1 MTRFFFT
8 FAGRESFSINKEV
21 EDKVTELEA
30 KILSIERS
38 RPKRRYRRERS
49 SERSSP
55 IDDRS
60 LRRLRRKSLD
70 SATASESMR
79 LLMRLSSL
87 DSKVTNV
94 MASNES
100 LNTASCTDL
109 SAETSSENA
118 FVSARE
124 KLADCLNQV
133 TLLRSSRNKRAPSPS
148 SDRLS
153 LLEHSLNEICDILN
167 RHVCGPSGP
176 EAEVIST
183 SANTVVKQLQS
194 LLLEKLASIAEKRRN
209 LRENGKL
216 DTRASLE
223 LIAEKIAYENILI
236 ARIQEALQSPATSE
250 PICERL
256 ANKETKETI
265 FLLQSLQAKLA
276 GVAQKQPPVCK
287 TSAEYL
293 SKILAK
299 CLTNAAN
306 EIQATNTGSK
316 RRKLLPSID
325 ALMEQQRRIN
335 VLYNSYKTT
344 KLPQLADA
352 LAYETL
358 SLASD
363 RTCRLKDETIDDFT
377 RAALETVNR
386 ELMESEINH
395 VMLRAAQIYEANLSV
410 DNIYFFSFF
419 ASERAALELWSD
431 SIENYLYAEIN
442 KNIQDITEQYQNSL
456 NRRPN
461 IRRRTESR
469 SASKLL
475 SEFADIVAHKALID
489 ARISVLNGEHYRIV
503 ECGDFRL
510 EKSLEIE
517 RCRDYLDN
525 NKSCVQINQSLEAEF
540 KCLLDRYSSE
550 CVFAV
555 ERPELERVLEGFSR
569 LCVEVYEIRK
579 CVNLCRE
586 GGDEDVV
593 VFGWEDVCQKCFV
606 IAEQLEEV
614 RKLVVGGR
622 LQISSKK

>member
-1 MTRFFFT
+1 MFVV
-8 FAGRESFSINKEV
+8 GRESFSINKEV

-38 RPKRRYRRERS
+38 RPKRRYRRDRS

-100 LNTASCTDL
+100 LNTASITDL
-109 SAETSSENA
+109 PAEISSENA
-118 FVSARE
+118 LTSARE
-124 KLADCLNQV
+124 KLTDCMNQV
-133 TLLRSSRNKRAPSPS
+133 NLMRNSRTKRSPSPG

-167 RHVCGPSGP
+167 RHVCGVSGA

-183 SANTVVKQLQS
+183 SANTVVKQLQA
-194 LLLEKLASIAEKRRN
+194 LLLEKLATVAEKRKT
-209 LRENGKL
+209 LRENNKL
-216 DTRASLE
+216 DARASLE

-265 FLLQSLQAKLA
+265 YLLQALQGKLA
-276 GVAQKQPPVCK
+276 GAAQKQVPVCK

-293 SKILAK
+293 SKVLAK
-299 CLTNAAN
+299 CLTNATSEMQSSAC
-306 EIQATNTGSK
+306 AK
-316 RRKLLPSID
+316 RRKVLPSIE
-325 ALMEQQRRIN
+325 ALLEQQRRIN
-335 VLYNSYKTT
+335 SLYNSYKTS

-352 LAYETL
+352 LALETL

-363 RTCRLKDETIDDFT
+363 RTCRLKDETVDDFRRT
-377 RAALETVNR
+377 ALETVNR

-395 VMLRAAQIYEANLSV
+395 VMLRAAQIYESNLSV
-410 DNIYFFSFF
+410 DNVYFFSFF
-419 ASERAALELWSD
+419 ASERAALELWAD
-431 SIENYLYAEIN
+431 SVENCLYAEIN
-442 KNIQDITEQYQNSL
+442 RNIEDITEQYQNSMSRL
-456 NRRPN
+456 ARQNW
-461 IRRRTESR
+461 RRRGESTCR

-475 SEFADIVAHKALID
+475 SEFADVVAHKALID
-489 ARISVLNGEHYRIV
+489 ARISVLNGQEYRLVDCEPLRI
-503 ECGDFRL
+503 

-517 RCRDYLDN
+517 RCRDYLEDN
-525 NKSCVQINQSLEAEF
+525 SFSVQINQSLEAEF
-540 KCLLDRYSSE
+540 KCMLDRYSEE
-550 CVFAV
+550 CLFML

-569 LCVEVYEIRK
+569 LCVEVYELRK
-579 CVNLCRE
+579 CADLCRE
-586 GGDEDVV
+586 GGEEDVV
-593 VFGWEDVCQKCFV
+593 VFGWEDVCQKCFL

-614 RKLVVGGR
+614 RKVLAERV
-622 LQISSKK
+622 QMSSKK